1 MEERRAE
8 ELIRIIDRY
17 RRSIREALETILS
30 AEQELDA
37 YMMKG
42 SGVSGRN
49 GHFGKETKRNIIRYP
64 GGLQYDIDCG
74 CYLDSDGTWIVNN
87 D

>member
-37 YMMKG
+37 YLTHG
-42 SGVSGRN
+42 NGVSGRN
-49 GHFGKETKRNIIRYP
+49 GNSQQEAKRNIIRYP
-64 GGLQYDIDCG
+64 GGLQYDFDCG
-74 CYLDSDGTWIVNN
+74 CYLDSRRQLDHQQ
-87 D
+87 